1 MKSIG
6 FIGLGAMGF
15 PIASN
20 LLSAGY
26 SLYVGFHRDKA
37 PAEVL
42 AQKGAVI
49 CGTYKE
55 VAAHSDIL
63 FTVVPSD
70 REVEEVIFGENG
82 LCEGL
87 HEGSAII
94 DMSTIDLIRSREFA
108 LRLQKQGVCFLDAP
122 ISGGPKGAAAGTLA
136 IMIGGNKE
144 VFEENRALLD
154 VIGKTIVYCG
164 SNGMGLAAKM
174 ANNLIVAAEMAAI
187 SEAMCLAVKA
197 GIDPNELY
205 SVLKGATANSFI
217 LNAKMPSYL
226 SNQYTPG
233 FKLSLMC
240 KDLNIISAVGKK
252 LGTPLF
258 VTGIVEQ
265 IFSACKEEHG
275 EKDSCAVGLFYQNL
289 TGVSFESP
297 KK

>member
-20 LLSAGY
+20 LLNAGY
-26 SLYVGFHRDKA
+26 SLYVGYHRDKR

-55 VAAHSDIL
+55 VASHSDTI
-63 FTVVPSD
+63 FTVVPAD

-82 LCEGL
+82 LREGL
-87 HEGSAII
+87 REGSTII
-94 DMSTIDLIRSREFA
+94 DMSTIDLTRSREFA
-108 LRLQKQGVCFLDAP
+108 LRLQENGVCFLDAP

-136 IMIGGNKE
+136 IMVGGNRAA
-144 VFEENRALLD
+144 FDENKSLLD
-154 VIGKTIVYCG
+154 VIGKTIIYCG

-197 GIDPNELY
+197 GIDSNELY
-205 SVLKGATANSFI
+205 NVLKGATANSFI

-226 SNQYTPG
+226 TNEYSPG

-240 KDLNIISAVGKK
+240 KDLNIISDVAKK

-258 VTGIVEQ
+258 VTAIVEQ
-265 IFSACKEEHG
+265 IFNACKEEHG